1 MSGTEPTDHTPQL
14 WLLRAAKAVVVLV
27 YVFVLIDLV
36 LLALGFFLRL
46 FGASTD
52 AEFTRWVYRNV
63 DRIMEPFRGM
73 FPARAVSDVSV
84 LDVSLLF
91 AMIVYAIIGIAL
103 HALVEWL
110 TGKIVARRRSAFLL
124 KLALT
129 DRLGLARGAL
139 VDAQHEALADRLRE
153 LAHPPDDPTDVTA
166 LWRHHTATAV
176 REFLAS
182 VGDTSAPVATARGAG
197 TQAHRRQI
205 GRVSCRERV

>member
-1 MSGTEPTDHTPQL
+1 MSATEPTGHETQL

-27 YVFVLIDLV
+27 YAFVLIDLV
-36 LLALGFFLRL
+36 LLTLGFFLRL

-73 FPARAVSDVSV
+73 FPSHAVSDVSV

-110 TGKIVARRRSAFLL
+110 TGKIV
-124 KLALT
+124 T
-129 DRLGLARGAL
+129 
-139 VDAQHEALADRLRE
+139 LRHRNQM
-153 LAHPPDDPTDVTA
+153 ASFQ
-166 LWRHHTATAV
+166 RQQTAV
-176 REFLAS
+176 
-182 VGDTSAPVATARGAG
+182 PVATQSDIPQAAGYPVSTPPPAARG
-197 TQAHRRQI
+197 
-205 GRVSCRERV
+205 

>member
-1 MSGTEPTDHTPQL
+1 MSGTEPTEPTDHTPQL

-63 DRIMEPFRGM
+63 ERIMEPFRGM
-73 FPARAVSDVSV
+73 FPSRAVSDVSV

-110 TGKIVARRRSAFLL
+110 TGKIVARRRSAWI
-124 KLALT
+124 T
-129 DRLGLARGAL
+129 E
-139 VDAQHEALADRLRE
+139 Q
-153 LAHPPDDPTDVTA
+153 
-166 LWRHHTATAV
+166 
-176 REFLAS
+176 
-182 VGDTSAPVATARGAG
+182 
-197 TQAHRRQI
+197 QRRQAVDPYA
-205 GRVSCRERV
+205 GDPYAAPSEVPYAGGHTPPPGPPR